1 MKTWGAVYA
10 SNFQGE
16 TITSLAGN
24 RRSIDCDTPQKVDLQ
39 TQFDVA
45 SLTKIVFT
53 TNMVMLAVDQG
64 LLKVDDPV
72 RRYLPAWGSADKE
85 RISIRDLL
93 EHQSGLQPWLP
104 LYVRSKSSAEAYEV
118 IVKSKL
124 ACEPRKK
131 RIYSDLG
138 FIVLGQILSTIYK
151 STVAEIFDNNLK
163 GIMGLKNTQ
172 FSAPTN
178 SDNVAATSFGD
189 SYEMNMISTGIPYQ
203 VSEKV
208 DEFSNWRHHILDGE
222 INDGNAFHLFNG
234 TSSHAGLFSDA
245 TDLLNLA
252 GIYLDAFN
260 DDRVFKSKTLR
271 GFLEVGLDPMQC
283 MGFRTWPITT
293 KDGEVIIYGHT
304 GFTGVAFG
312 FSPQLNFSAV
322 MLTNR
327 LHTQSEIIKTDDMW
341 IPFLE
346 SSLLR
351 RP

>member
-283 MGFRTWPITT
+283 MGFRTWPITS

>member
-1 MKTWGAVYA
+1 
-10 SNFQGE
+10 
-16 TITSLAGN
+16 
-24 RRSIDCDTPQKVDLQ
+24 
-39 TQFDVA
+39 
-45 SLTKIVFT
+45 
-53 TNMVMLAVDQG
+53 
-64 LLKVDDPV
+64 
-72 RRYLPAWGSADKE
+72 
-85 RISIRDLL
+85 L

-151 STVAEIFDNNLK
+151 SSVAEIFENNLK

-172 FSAPTN
+172 FSTPTN

>member
-1 MKTWGAVYA
+1 
-10 SNFQGE
+10 
-16 TITSLAGN
+16 
-24 RRSIDCDTPQKVDLQ
+24 
-39 TQFDVA
+39 
-45 SLTKIVFT
+45 
-53 TNMVMLAVDQG
+53 MVMLAVDQG

-85 RISIRDLL
+85 RTSIRDLL

-151 STVAEIFDNNLK
+151 SSVAEIFENNLK

-172 FSAPTN
+172 FSTPTN

>member
-1 MKTWGAVYA
+1 MRTWGAVYA

-16 TITSLAGN
+16 TITTLEGN
-24 RRSIDCDTPQKVDLQ
+24 RRSIDCQTPQKIDFQ

-64 LLKVDDPV
+64 LLKVDDLV
-72 RRYLPAWGSADKE
+72 QRYLPAWGSADKE
-85 RISIRDLL
+85 RITIRDLL

-104 LYVRSKSSAEAYEV
+104 LYVRSKSSADAYEV
-118 IVKSKL
+118 IAKSNL
-124 ACEPRKK
+124 ACAPRTK

-138 FIVLGQILSTIYK
+138 FIVLGQILLTVYK
-151 STVAEIFDNNLK
+151 SSLAAIFDNYLK
-163 GIMGLKNTQ
+163 EVMGLKSTQ
-172 FSAPTN
+172 FSTPTN
-178 SDNVAATSFGD
+178 SENVAATSFGD

-208 DEFSNWRHHILDGE
+208 DEFSNWRNHILNGE

-245 TDLLNLA
+245 TDLLNLT
-252 GIYLDAFN
+252 GIYLDAF
-260 DDRVFKSKTLR
+260 DEDRVFRSKTLR

-283 MGFRTWPITT
+283 MGFRTWSIKT
-293 KDGEVIIYGHT
+293 KDGDVIVYGHT

-327 LHTQSEIIKTDDMW
+327 LHTQSEIIKTDDLW

-351 RP
+351 RS

>member
-16 TITSLAGN
+16 TSTSLAGN

-151 STVAEIFDNNLK
+151 SSVAEIFENNLK

-172 FSAPTN
+172 FSTPTN

-293 KDGEVIIYGHT
+293 KDGEVMIYGHT

>member
-16 TITSLAGN
+16 TITSVEGN
-24 RRSIDCDTPQKVDLQ
+24 RRSIDCDTPQKIDFQ

-64 LLKVDDPV
+64 LLDVDDLV
-72 RRYLPAWGSADKE
+72 HRYLPTWGSADKKS
-85 RISIRDLL
+85 ISLRDLL

-104 LYVRSKSSAEAYEV
+104 LYVRSTSSEDAYEV
-118 IVKSKL
+118 IAKSKL

-138 FIVLGQILSTIYK
+138 FIVLGQILSTIYQ
-151 STVAEIFDNNLK
+151 SSVAEIFEKNLK
-163 GIMGLKNTQ
+163 EVIGLKNTQ
-172 FSAPTN
+172 FASPTK
-178 SDNVAATSFGD
+178 SDNVAATSIGD
-189 SYEMNMISTGIPYQ
+189 SYEMNMISTGVPYP
-203 VSEKV
+203 VSERV
-208 DEFSNWRHHILDGE
+208 DEFSNWRYDILDGE
-222 INDGNAFHLFNG
+222 INDGNAFHLFKG

-245 TDLLNLA
+245 TDLLNLT
-252 GIYLDAFN
+252 GIYLDTFRE
-260 DDRVFKSKTLR
+260 DRVFKSKTLR
-271 GFLEVGLDPMQC
+271 EFLEVGSNPMQC

-351 RP
+351 RS

>member
-93 EHQSGLQPWLP
+93 EHQSGLQTWLP

-151 STVAEIFDNNLK
+151 SSVAEIFENNLK
-163 GIMGLKNTQ
+163 GIMGLNNTQ
-172 FSAPTN
+172 FSTPTN

>member
-172 FSAPTN
+172 FSTPTN

>member
-1 MKTWGAVYA
+1 
-10 SNFQGE
+10 
-16 TITSLAGN
+16 
-24 RRSIDCDTPQKVDLQ
+24 
-39 TQFDVA
+39 
-45 SLTKIVFT
+45 
-53 TNMVMLAVDQG
+53 
-64 LLKVDDPV
+64 
-72 RRYLPAWGSADKE
+72 
-85 RISIRDLL
+85 
-93 EHQSGLQPWLP
+93 
-104 LYVRSKSSAEAYEV
+104 
-118 IVKSKL
+118 
-124 ACEPRKK
+124 
-131 RIYSDLG
+131 
-138 FIVLGQILSTIYK
+138 
-151 STVAEIFDNNLK
+151 VAEIFENNLK

-172 FSAPTN
+172 FSTPTN

>member
-16 TITSLAGN
+16 TSTSLAGN

-85 RISIRDLL
+85 RIS
-93 EHQSGLQPWLP
+93 
-104 LYVRSKSSAEAYEV
+104 EV

-151 STVAEIFDNNLK
+151 SSVAEIFENNLK

-172 FSAPTN
+172 FSTPTN

>member
-24 RRSIDCDTPQKVDLQ
+24 RKSIDCETPQKIDLQ

-151 STVAEIFDNNLK
+151 STVAEIFENNLK

-172 FSAPTN
+172 FSTPTN

>member
-260 DDRVFKSKTLR
+260 EDRVFKSRTLR